1 MFEYFSEPTCI
12 YNQRE
17 ATSKI
22 KGGSQRA
29 LEEIE
34 TLENRHWIIYSDSQ
48 SALLAIKTYKPKHP
62 IVQSI
67 QEIIYRNA
75 EKRITMCKVPSHV
88 NVQGNELADKA
99 AKMACE
105 INPVTSNRVPLID
118 LNGYIKAHFR
128 EEWQLQ
134 WNNAEDKLQKIKPNI
149 ESWPNIPNRRESVIL
164 TRLRIGHT
172 RLTHSYYMTRGRP
185 PECCG
190 TQLTVD
196 HLLTKCEK
204 LKELRTKYELP
215 NDLKVLLGRDCPKD
229 RIIRYLS
236 EAKLKDDI

>member
-88 NVQGNELADKA
+88 NVKGNESADKA
-99 AKMACE
+99 AKMAC
-105 INPVTSNRVPLID
+105 
-118 LNGYIKAHFR
+118 
-128 EEWQLQ
+128 
-134 WNNAEDKLQKIKPNI
+134 
-149 ESWPNIPNRRESVIL
+149 
-164 TRLRIGHT
+164 
-172 RLTHSYYMTRGRP
+172 
-185 PECCG
+185 
-190 TQLTVD
+190 
-196 HLLTKCEK
+196 
-204 LKELRTKYELP
+204 
-215 NDLKVLLGRDCPKD
+215 
-229 RIIRYLS
+229 
-236 EAKLKDDI
+236 